1 MVRVEDSPMA
11 WAFDEFVGW
20 VEIHLAARMSAD
32 VAVRDKLPVIQMN
45 QKHRTPC
52 RVVE

>member
-1 MVRVEDSPMA
+1 MIRVVDSPVT

-20 VEIHLAARMSAD
+20 VEIHLATRMSAD

-45 QKHRTPC
+45 QEHRTPC
-52 RVVE
+52 WVVE